1 LKCTGVPGG
10 KCSYRVTETVV
21 EQVKGRKLVALAAKK
36 VKPKL
41 VSKTVTIASASLA
54 VLNNKTGTLTLTLN
68 ANGRALLAAH
78 LRFPALLTITETA
91 GGHTRLISKV
101 KLTISRPPVKR
112 RR

>member
-1 LKCTGVPGG
+1 
-10 KCSYRVTETVV
+10 
-21 EQVKGRKLVALAAKK
+21 
-36 VKPKL
+36 
-41 VSKTVTIASASLA
+41 
-54 VLNNKTGTLTLTLN
+54 
-68 ANGRALLAAH
+68 